1 MCVKPINLSNA
12 SNTAKAAIGQLKE
25 ATLKSMDHPLIEYYR
40 KLKGVFKHLT
50 RSLKWGGGG
59 VEEGHIK
66 GIAKAAKDKEPT
78 GLKRKPG
85 WTYISMLEN

>member
-1 MCVKPINLSNA
+1 M
-12 SNTAKAAIGQLKE
+12 GGE
-25 ATLKSMDHPLIEYYR
+25 
-40 KLKGVFKHLT
+40 
-50 RSLKWGGGG
+50 GGGG
-59 VEEGHIK
+59 EEGHIK

>member
-40 KLKGVFKHLT
+40 KLKGVFKHL
-50 RSLKWGGGG
+50 SYVALNGGGGG

-66 GIAKAAKDKEPT
+66 GIAKAAKD
-78 GLKRKPG
+78 
-85 WTYISMLEN
+85 IFQC

>member
-1 MCVKPINLSNA
+1 M
-12 SNTAKAAIGQLKE
+12 
-25 ATLKSMDHPLIEYYR
+25 
-40 KLKGVFKHLT
+40 
-50 RSLKWGGGG
+50 GGGG

-78 GLKRKPG
+78 G

>member
-1 MCVKPINLSNA
+1 
-12 SNTAKAAIGQLKE
+12 
-25 ATLKSMDHPLIEYYR
+25 MDHPLIEYYR
-40 KLKGVFKHLT
+40 KLKGVFKHL
-50 RSLKWGGGG
+50 SYVALNGGGG
-59 VEEGHIK
+59 GEEGHIK